1 MSLTTCR
8 QCGTAVPAHVQV
20 CPRCGASVAAVDLA
34 AYRPARPRP
43 PEAPQRTSWLTI
55 AGWVF
60 IAAVCGMFGLS
71 IYRGSVEADRR
82 KAAEAEIEREVE
94 HSQRVDA
101 WLRDTSSTSPAPDS
115 AGRPVPTSPRA
126 KRMWVVSRMLVDR
139 ALRERELRA
148 RHGVRGNEIPR
159 AWGDRRYWTSARE
172 VPEVGRYLEGRS
184 AMIAEKKKTSAAW
197 VEERTAALARESG
210 IPVAEIR
217 TVFTPDF
224 ATEPEEEARLVDA
237 MLAVYR
243 HLANVD
249 PRLESDGENEQL
261 WDREE
266 DLDRFE
272 ELLEEQNAAVRASR
286 LVHET
291 KRAREVAA
299 FAVWEQFVNGTSEL
313 RPLVD
318 SM

>member
-8 QCGTAVPAHVQV
+8 QCGTAVPAHAQV
-20 CPRCGASVAAVDLA
+20 CPKCGASVASVDLA

-43 PEAPQRTSWLTI
+43 PEAPQRTLWLTI

-60 IAAVCGMFGLS
+60 IVAVGGLFAFF
-71 IYRGSVEADRR
+71 IYRGSVEADLR
-82 KAAEAEIEREVE
+82 KAAEAEVAREIA

-101 WLRDTSSTSPAPDS
+101 WLRDTSSTSPPPDS
-115 AGRPVPTSPRA
+115 AGRPVPASPRA
-126 KRMWVVSRMLVDR
+126 KRMWVVSRMMVDR
-139 ALRERELRA
+139 ALWERELRK
-148 RHGVRGNEIPR
+148 RHGVRGDDVLKT
-159 AWGDRRYWTSARE
+159 WGTRRYWTNARDF
-172 VPEVGRYLEGRS
+172 PEAGRYLEGRV
-184 AMIAEKKKTSAAW
+184 AMIAERKKTAAAW

-210 IPVAEIR
+210 LPAAEIR
-217 TVFTPDF
+217 TVFTPGF
-224 ATEPEEEARLVDA
+224 AAEPEEEARLMDA

-243 HLANVD
+243 HLVRVD
-249 PRLESDGENEQL
+249 PRLQSDGENGQL

-272 ELLEEQNAAVRASR
+272 ELLEKQNAAVRASR

-291 KRAREVAA
+291 KRAREIAA

-313 RPLVD
+313 R
-318 SM
+318 SYR